1 MIHDRIITQLQV
13 GSTKL
18 LTEPQLPGTTY
29 KALDQDG
36 YDDGGV
42 ADLTMVIDLEDT
54 VLRRKRGETNYFHA
68 LKSDLLP
75 RVQTGQYAS
84 LHRRDQKVRLAR
96 LLFSTDDDET
106 AEESNPSEVYVDSVD
121 GHEDEATKKHRMD
134 RLNAAKFALRLS
146 HVLREPA
153 CASLSLSEISKR
165 YLSCYGKEKAEAAL
179 RCSDKAIE
187 IASDGFW
194 DNDEIGIEV
203 RKQTHAFSL
212 IIVCFLLF
220 CAH

>member
-1 MIHDRIITQLQV
+1 MHILCLPYYTLQV

-54 VLRRKRGETNYFHA
+54 VLRRKRGENNYFHA

-121 GHEDEATKKHRMD
+121 GKEDEETTKHRKD

-165 YLSCYGKEKAEAAL
+165 YLSCYGKEQAEAAL

-203 RKQTHAFSL
+203 RIQSRE
-212 IIVCFLLF
+212 
-220 CAH
+220 

>member
-1 MIHDRIITQLQV
+1 
-13 GSTKL
+13 
-18 LTEPQLPGTTY
+18 
-29 KALDQDG
+29 
-36 YDDGGV
+36 
-42 ADLTMVIDLEDT
+42 MVIDLEDT

-75 RVQTGQYAS
+75 RVQTGNYAG

-106 AEESNPSEVYVDSVD
+106 AEESNPSEVYIDSVD
-121 GHEDEATKKHRMD
+121 GKEDEETKARRLD
-134 RLNAAKFALRLS
+134 RLNAAKLALRLS

-165 YLSCYGKEKAEAAL
+165 YLSCYGKNKAEAAL

-203 RKQTHAFSL
+203 RKETHAYSVLMLTCSL
-212 IIVCFLLF
+212 SLVILIFTHIISLLCFAFATLIGQRRSRT
-220 CAH
+220 